1 MLFGRFPQLFLTMA
15 QRALSQQI
23 DDLCATRHDPVDTLS
38 AIHESEYLYP
48 IQHTRTLRIATNHL
62 NSFLLALAD
71 TCRSHLYTVDVQVVE
86 QHSGDDEFLVGQ
98 KAHTI
103 GLLAVAEC

>member
-1 MLFGRFPQLFLTMA
+1 MA

-23 DDLCATRHDPVDTLS
+23 DDLCATRHNPVDTLS
-38 AIHESEYLYP
+38 AIHES
-48 IQHTRTLRIATNHL
+48 QHFHLVEFVNPLGIAAYHADSL
-62 NSFLLALAD
+62 FLALRH
-71 TCRSHLYTVDVQVVE
+71 TSRSHLYTVDIQVVE